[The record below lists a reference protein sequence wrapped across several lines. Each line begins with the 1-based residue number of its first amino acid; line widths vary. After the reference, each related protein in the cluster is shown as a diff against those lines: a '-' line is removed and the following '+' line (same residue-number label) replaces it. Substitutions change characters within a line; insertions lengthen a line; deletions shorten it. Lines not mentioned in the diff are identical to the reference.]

1 MDWKSYEIEI
11 YEIFKTEYP
20 EAEVTQNIR
29 KPGRYSKTDRQCD
42 VVIEDYVA
50 GNRMTIV
57 VDGKFFNSK
66 VDVKEVDSFVGML
79 DDIGA
84 HKGILITQV
93 GYTDAALNRAYFG
106 ASDIELDILN
116 FAQLQRFQGY
126 GAIPYAGNNGV
137 VLPAPFGWVIDAR
150 QNDNWIAALYQQGL
164 SLEEAFA
171 SQEIMYVNF
180 WDRTKNGESLDD
192 LLKIQDGGI
201 LSHDST
207 ARIEYLPT
215 IRRTDTAT
223 ALRAA
228 HLTLY
233 KGIEYTGLVEFDDFI
248 FFCVLHTPENVR
260 KKNIRKLENI
270 MSRIK
275 RIRVRMS

>member
-1 MDWKSYEIEI
+1 MDWKSYEVEI
-11 YEIFKTEYP
+11 YGIFKTEYP
-20 EAEVTQNIR
+20 EAEVTLNVR
-29 KPGRYSKTDRQCD
+29 KPGRYSKTERQCD
-42 VVIEDYVA
+42 VLIEDYVA

-84 HKGILITQV
+84 HKGILITQM

-116 FAQLQRFQGY
+116 FEQLQRFQGH
-126 GAIPYAGNNGV
+126 GAIPYVGNNGV
-137 VLPAPFGWVIDAR
+137 FLPAPFGWVIDAR
-150 QNDNWIAALYQQGL
+150 RADAWIAALYQQGL
-164 SLEEAFA
+164 SLEEALA
-171 SQEIMYVNF
+171 SQEFMYVNF
-180 WDRTKNGESLDD
+180 WDRTKNRESLGD
-192 LLKIQDGGI
+192 LLKIQDSGI
-201 LSHDST
+201 LSHDPT

-215 IRRTDTAT
+215 IRRTDMAT
-223 ALRAA
+223 AMRAA
-228 HLTLY
+228 HVTQY
-233 KGIEYTGLVEFDDFI
+233 KGIEYTGFVEFDDFI

-275 RIRVRMS
+275 RIQVRQG